1 MKEKLYD
8 LNKVF
13 GIITIVS
20 IVALWLASTWS
31 MENQIEDLKD
41 QIKEQECQIEEQ
53 QNYIDS
59 LIQCIDTL
67 QWENEIYDY
76 NTEHETKHL
85 LSALMFVESG
95 FNDSAYRASEDAVGV
110 LQIRKTMVDDINRI
124 LKRQKKDY
132 RFTYDDRWSR
142 NKSIQMFDIFCMH
155 YGLST
160 AEEMARCWN
169 GGPRGIT
176 NPATLGYWNKVQDY
190 LES

>member
-41 QIKEQECQIEEQ
+41 QIEEQECQIEEQ

-67 QWENEIYDY
+67 
-76 NTEHETKHL
+76 H
-85 LSALMFVESG
+85 
-95 FNDSAYRASEDAVGV
+95 
-110 LQIRKTMVDDINRI
+110 
-124 LKRQKKDY
+124 
-132 RFTYDDRWSR
+132 
-142 NKSIQMFDIFCMH
+142 
-155 YGLST
+155 
-160 AEEMARCWN
+160 
-169 GGPRGIT
+169 
-176 NPATLGYWNKVQDY
+176 
-190 LES
+190 